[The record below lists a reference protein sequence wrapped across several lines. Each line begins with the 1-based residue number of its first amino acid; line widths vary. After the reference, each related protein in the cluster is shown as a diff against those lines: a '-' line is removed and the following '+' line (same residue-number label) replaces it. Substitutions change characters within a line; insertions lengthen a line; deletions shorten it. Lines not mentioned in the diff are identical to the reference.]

1 MGGPGRLMVRGRDL
15 LEGRRFLLVGVVNVT
30 PDSFSDGGR
39 FLDPRDAVAHGAR
52 LAAEGAAIL
61 DVGAESSR
69 PGSDPVSEEEE
80 LRRLLPVLSGLR
92 KALPDTVLSVDT
104 TKAAV
109 ALGALDAGA
118 DMVNDISGG
127 SFDAGMLPLCARRGA
142 PVVLM
147 HMRGTPKTMQE
158 EPRYEDP
165 VAEVMAELG
174 ARVAAAEAAGL
185 GLGQIVVDPGIGF
198 GKRVKDNLAL
208 LSHLESLTALGHPVL
223 VGVSRKSLI
232 GALSGSP
239 VDDRL
244 PGSLALHTAAL
255 LKGATLFRVHDVK
268 EHLQALTC
276 ASALL

>member
-15 LEGRRFLLVGVVNVT
+15 LEGRRFLLMGVVNVT